1 MNMEKR
7 IAFFVCFVSIMM
19 ASCSAFREVHYFKDE
34 NKPVPNYYKLRIKG
48 FTCFASS
55 RYLSGYF
62 DEEAVDDYFSEMS
75 QPNKGKFT
83 PRKSEQGKQA
93 DTEMKP
99 LSSELKDKRLV
110 MILSSNSDAVA
121 TQIGAF
127 VENKKATDAL
137 AVILNRNNTEQMRA
151 IEGEMQVQQVS
162 GQILKDL
169 GEQIIGRMDAGTIT
183 TSEANTSLLQY
194 INALAAELGNK
205 KPFNTMDEAAKWL
218 ESNRGNF

>member
-1 MNMEKR
+1 MK
-7 IAFFVCFVSIMM
+7 IHLAFLVCSFSIIMT
-19 ASCSAFREVHYFKDE
+19 SCSSFREVHYFKDE
-34 NKPVPNYYKLRIKG
+34 NKPTPNYYKLRIKG

-75 QPNKGKFT
+75 QPDKGKFA
-83 PRKSEQGKQA
+83 PGKSGQNNQEGQ
-93 DTEMKP
+93 EMKP
-99 LSSELKDKRLV
+99 LSSDLKDKRLV
-110 MILSSNSDAVA
+110 MILSSNSDAIA

-137 AVILNRNNTEQMRA
+137 TTILNRNNTESMRT
-151 IEGEMQVQQVS
+151 IEGEIQVQQVS

-169 GEQIIGRMDAGTIT
+169 GDQLIGRMDASTVT
-183 TSEANTSLLQY
+183 AAEANASLLQY
-194 INALAAELGNK
+194 VNALAAELGNK
-205 KPFNTMDEAAKWL
+205 KPFTTMEDAALWL